1 MLRSTVPMHT
11 QGRFI
16 HQNFRWSRRLWSLSS
31 IAVVGIILSACQ
43 TARSTL
49 FVPTLN
55 PVYATAT
62 EIPPTA
68 TMPALATIFMPVNT
82 PFYPSEHPSPEPS
95 PTFISTGTPATIL
108 FNDPTQEPVPVAS
121 WRPPLYP
128 DPWAPSLY
136 DHFYFASPIAANQVN
151 TLVSDYR
158 YGGVAFEDVV
168 HTGVDIPAPRGTP
181 IQAAGPGIV
190 ILAGYGE
197 FQGGYD
203 PKDPYGLAVTIRH
216 DFGYQDRPLYTI
228 YGHMSEVDVVVGQHV
243 ETGDLLGLVGETGRV
258 TGPHLH
264 FEVRIDDNSFFTT
277 RNPELW
283 LVPPLGWGIIA
294 GRMMDTVNQ
303 PIYDQQLII
312 TDPVHEHNWLA
323 WSYGKTAVNSDP
335 YYQEN
340 LVIGDLPEG
349 NYLLRTS
356 FGGMNFSV
364 PIEVHAGV
372 VNYFTFQGYSGFSIG
387 PPPMPGAEFT
397 PAPIGAVIP

>member
-1 MLRSTVPMHT
+1 VLRPTLTMHT
-11 QGRFI
+11 QGKLI
-16 HQNFRWSRRLWSLSS
+16 PQHSSWTRRLLSLSS
-31 IAVVGIILSACQ
+31 IAVVAIILTACQ

-49 FVPTLN
+49 IVPPLN

-68 TMPALATIFMPVNT
+68 TMPAIATIVIPTNT
-82 PFYPSEHPSPEPS
+82 PFYPSELPSPEPS
-95 PTFISTGTPATIL
+95 PTFLPTGTPATIL
-108 FNDPTQEPVPVAS
+108 FTDPTQEPVPVAS

-128 DPWAPSLY
+128 DPWAPSLF
-136 DHFYFASPIAANQVN
+136 DHFYFASPIAANQAN

-203 PKDPYGLAVTIRH
+203 PKDPYGLAVTIKH
-216 DFGYQDRPLYTI
+216 DFGYQNRPLYTI
-228 YGHMSEVDVVVGQHV
+228 YGHMSEVNVVVGQHV

-312 TDPVHEHNWLA
+312 TDPVHEQNWLA
-323 WSYGKTAVNSDP
+323 WSYGKTTVNSDP

-349 NYLLRTS
+349 KYLLRTA

-364 PIEVHAGV
+364 PIEVHAGLV
-372 VNYFTFQGYSGFSIG
+372 SYFTFQGYSGFSLG

-397 PAPIGAVIP
+397 PAPIGAAIP

>member
-1 MLRSTVPMHT
+1 M
-11 QGRFI
+11 
-16 HQNFRWSRRLWSLSS
+16 SLSS
-31 IAVVGIILSACQ
+31 TILLAMILTACQ
-43 TARSTL
+43 AARPTSIVPSLDPAYSTATII
-49 FVPTLN
+49 P
-55 PVYATAT
+55 ATA
-62 EIPPTA
+62 IVTA
-68 TMPALATIFMPVNT
+68 TINPLMPADT
-82 PFYPSEHPSPEPS
+82 PFYPPEFPPPEPS
-95 PTFISTGTPATIL
+95 PTFLPTGTPATIL

-128 DPWAPSLY
+128 DPWAPTLY

-158 YGGVAFEDVV
+158 YGGVFFEDVV

-190 ILAGYGE
+190 IWAGYGE

-203 PKDPYGLAVTIRH
+203 PKDPYGLAVTLRH
-216 DFGYQDRPLYTI
+216 DFGYQNRALYTI
-228 YGHMSEVDVVVGQHV
+228 YGHMSEVNVVVGQHV

-264 FEVRIDDNSFFTT
+264 FEVRIDENSFFTT

-294 GRMMDTVNQ
+294 GRMTDTVGQ

-312 TDPVHEHNWLA
+312 TDPVNEQNWLA

-349 NYLLRTS
+349 HYLLRTS

-372 VNYFTFQGYSGFSIG
+372 VNYFTFQGYRGFSIG

-397 PAPIGAVIP
+397 PAPIGAAIP

>member
-1 MLRSTVPMHT
+1 
-11 QGRFI
+11 
-16 HQNFRWSRRLWSLSS
+16 
-31 IAVVGIILSACQ
+31 
-43 TARSTL
+43 
-49 FVPTLN
+49 
-55 PVYATAT
+55 
-62 EIPPTA
+62 
-68 TMPALATIFMPVNT
+68 MPVNT

-243 ETGDLLGLVGETGRV
+243 ETGALLGLVGETGRV

>member
-1 MLRSTVPMHT
+1 MGLRFVEAMHT
-11 QGRFI
+11 RGGHFQ
-16 HQNFRWSRRLWSLSS
+16 QYSRWSRRLLSLSS
-31 IAVVGIILSACQ
+31 TAVLMIILSACQ
-43 TARSTL
+43 TTRPTSI
-49 FVPTLN
+49 VPPLN
-55 PVYATAT
+55 PSYSTAT
-62 EIPPTA
+62 EIPATA
-68 TMPALATIFMPVNT
+68 TGITTASFLPADT
-82 PFYPSEHPSPEPS
+82 PFYPVEYPSPEPS
-95 PTFISTGTPATIL
+95 PTFLPTGTPATIL

-128 DPWAPSLY
+128 DPWAPTLY
-136 DHFYFASPIAANQVN
+136 DHFYFASPIAANQVD

-158 YGGVAFEDVV
+158 YGGVFFEDVV

-190 ILAGYGE
+190 IWAGYGE

-203 PKDPYGLAVTIRH
+203 PKDPYGLAVTLRH
-216 DFGYQDRPLYTI
+216 DFGYQNRALYTI
-228 YGHMSEVDVVVGQHV
+228 YGHMSEVNVVVGQHV

-294 GRMMDTVNQ
+294 GRMMDTASQ

-312 TDPVHEHNWLA
+312 TNPVHEQNWFA

-340 LVIGDLPEG
+340 LVIGGLPEG
-349 NYLLRTS
+349 QYLLRTS

-372 VNYFTFQGYSGFSIG
+372 VNYFTFQGYNGFSIEA
-387 PPPMPGAEFT
+387 PPMPGAEFT
-397 PAPIGAVIP
+397 PAPIGATIP

>member
-1 MLRSTVPMHT
+1 
-11 QGRFI
+11 
-16 HQNFRWSRRLWSLSS
+16 
-31 IAVVGIILSACQ
+31 
-43 TARSTL
+43 
-49 FVPTLN
+49 
-55 PVYATAT
+55 
-62 EIPPTA
+62 
-68 TMPALATIFMPVNT
+68 MPVNT

>member
-1 MLRSTVPMHT
+1 MILTSCQAARPTSIVPSLDPAYSTAT
-11 QGRFI
+11 
-16 HQNFRWSRRLWSLSS
+16 
-31 IAVVGIILSACQ
+31 II
-43 TARSTL
+43 
-49 FVPTLN
+49 P
-55 PVYATAT
+55 ATAT
-62 EIPPTA
+62 VTA
-68 TMPALATIFMPVNT
+68 TINPFTPADT
-82 PFYPSEHPSPEPS
+82 PFYPPEFPPPEPS
-95 PTFISTGTPATIL
+95 PTFLPTGTPATIL

-128 DPWAPSLY
+128 DPWAPTLY

-158 YGGVAFEDVV
+158 YGGVFFEDVV

-190 ILAGYGE
+190 IWAGYGE

-203 PKDPYGLAVTIRH
+203 PKDPYGLAVTLRH
-216 DFGYQDRPLYTI
+216 DFGYQNQALYTI
-228 YGHMSEVDVVVGQHV
+228 YGHMSEVNVVVGQHV

-264 FEVRIDDNSFFTT
+264 FEVRIVENSFFTT

-294 GRMMDTVNQ
+294 GRMMDTVSQ

-312 TDPVHEHNWLA
+312 TDPVKEENWMA

-349 NYLLRTS
+349 HYLLRTS

-364 PIEVHAGV
+364 PIDVHAGV
-372 VNYFTFQGYSGFSIG
+372 VNYFTFQGYRGFSIE

-397 PAPIGAVIP
+397 PAPIGAAIP

>member
-1 MLRSTVPMHT
+1 MHT
-11 QGRFI
+11 HGGHSQKHTG
-16 HQNFRWSRRLWSLSS
+16 WSRQLLCLSTS
-31 IAVVGIILSACQ
+31 AVLTILMTACQ
-43 TARSTL
+43 TARSAYL
-49 FVPTLN
+49 VPPLN
-55 PVYATAT
+55 PAY
-62 EIPPTA
+62 PTA
-68 TMPALATIFMPVNT
+68 TQVSTTAIVTAAATAFIPADT
-82 PFYPSEHPSPEPS
+82 PFYPSEYSTPSSS
-95 PTFISTGTPATIL
+95 PTFIPTGTPASLL
-108 FNDPTQEPVPVAS
+108 FGDPTQEPVPVAS

-128 DPWAPSLY
+128 EPWAPTLY

-168 HTGVDIPAPRGTP
+168 HTGVDIPALRGTP

-190 ILAGYGE
+190 VWAGYGVFE
-197 FQGGYD
+197 GGYD
-203 PKDPYGLAVTIRH
+203 PKDPYGLAVTLKH
-216 DFGYQDRPLYTI
+216 DFGYQNQALYTI
-228 YGHMSEVDVVVGQHV
+228 YGHMSEVNVVVGQHV

-264 FEVRIDDNSFFTT
+264 FEVRIDDNNFFTT

-294 GRMMDTVNQ
+294 GRMMDTVSQ

-312 TDPVHEHNWLA
+312 TDPVNKQNWLA

-349 NYLLRTS
+349 QYLLRTS

-364 PIEVHAGV
+364 PIEVHAGI
-372 VNYFTFQGYSGFSIG
+372 VNYFTFQGYRGFSIQ

-397 PAPIGAVIP
+397 PAPIGAIIP